1 VDLAIIDK
9 VKDRSMLKH
18 RALFV
23 GGRRLGLLPLLVLL
37 LTARIGFGQGTDARD
52 HFQLKIGA
60 FYDQGDFGSLNTSRA
75 FYTPVTLRYLGNRFD
90 VSVTPSFEVVDSA
103 GGIRLIDGVPTPTG
117 ERSSTV
123 RQTQYGVG
131 DTLIRGR
138 LHLLD
143 GSEGLP
149 TITPFVKVKIP
160 TAPANLSLGTGKTD
174 YGFGVEA
181 DKQFS
186 PVLLFGDFSYTVT
199 GQVVGLD
206 LQNRVGGSFGVGGKL
221 SRSVTLS
228 GLVDWRQ
235 SIIVGNQNPTE
246 LVGVIT
252 YRLSPTVTVS
262 PNVYFGLNNAS
273 PAVGAGIELSLRFG
287 RY

>member
-1 VDLAIIDK
+1 
-9 VKDRSMLKH
+9 MLKH
-18 RALFV
+18 RAPLV
-23 GGRRLGLLPLLVLL
+23 CGGRLGLLPLLVLL
-37 LTARIGFGQGTDARD
+37 LTCGVAWGQGTDARE

-75 FYTPVTLRYLGNRFD
+75 FYTPVTLRYLGDGYD
-90 VSVTPSFEVVDSA
+90 VSVTPSFELVNSA

-123 RQTQYGVG
+123 RETQYGVG
-131 DTLIRGR
+131 DTLVRGR
-138 LHLLD
+138 FHLLE

-160 TAPANLSLGTGKTD
+160 TAPANLTLGTGKTD

-186 PVLLFGDFSYTVT
+186 PVLLFGDFGYTIT
-199 GQVVGLD
+199 GQVAGLN
-206 LQNRVGGSFGVGGKL
+206 LQNRVAGSIGVGGKV

-246 LVGVIT
+246 LVGVIA
-252 YRLSPTVTVS
+252 YRVSPTVTVS

-273 PAVGAGIELSLRFG
+273 PAVGAGIELSWRFG